1 MPFDADAIRHRPER
15 LTDAPDQPTRI
26 GRRIRAPGRKR
37 RIVGHRHDEPPH
49 IVNQLDPPSP
59 NRLRE
64 IPLETPRKR
73 LF

>member
-1 MPFDADAIRHRPER
+1 MPFDANAIRHRTKR
-15 LTDAPDQPTRI
+15 LTDAPNQPP
-26 GRRIRAPGRKR
+26 GVDCRIRAPGWKR
-37 RIVGHRHDEPPH
+37 RIIRHRHHEPTD